1 MPPDLDVL
9 KHGEVPEQLHQLEG
23 AHQPARSDV
32 FRRNAGQLLVLEED
46 AACGGVEE
54 PGDHIEQRRLAG
66 AVGADDGG
74 DTLRGNLEAHVVD
87 REQAVETARQFL
99 DTQAVHG
106 STLAGASLVTASA
119 RAARV
124 RFGQPSAAS
133 PPGA

>member
-1 MPPDLDVL
+1 MPPDLDVFQ
-9 KHGEVPEQLHQLEG
+9 HGEVVEQLHQLEG
-23 AHQPARSDV
+23 AHQPASGDALW
-32 FRRNAGQLLVLEED
+32 RNAGQLLVLEED
-46 AACGGVEE
+46 AAFGGVDE
-54 PGDHIEQRRLAG
+54 PGDHVEQRRLAG

-74 DTLRGNLEAHVVD
+74 DTLGGNLEAHVVD

-106 STLAGASLVTASA
+106 STLAGSSLAAASA
-119 RAARV
+119 RAGRV